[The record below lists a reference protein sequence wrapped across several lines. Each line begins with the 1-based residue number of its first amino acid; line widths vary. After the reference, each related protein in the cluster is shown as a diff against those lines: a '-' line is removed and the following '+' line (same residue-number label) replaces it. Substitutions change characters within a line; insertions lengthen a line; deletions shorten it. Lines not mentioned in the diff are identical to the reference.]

1 MAFIGRDPNWAPPG
15 GESRIEVVRRS
26 TPVVDEL
33 DDATFELAAKD
44 QQGNGV
50 AGEPL
55 EYRWTVD
62 PAAQVAGLQQML
74 GVRRRHDL
82 HAHLVVAVHGAGTD
96 EIVRVQSFLT
106 REARLIDEGR
116 FNDWLEH
123 FTDDCLYW
131 VPVTV
136 GGGDPTTEVSHAF
149 DDRRRLTDRVY
160 WLRTGLAF
168 SQIPASRTRR
178 VIGNVETTVD
188 PATGEQL
195 VRSNVVVHEFRAG
208 VTKTYPGWYGH
219 VLRKTEG
226 GWRIK
231 LKQINLLDSDQI
243 HENLTLVF

>member
-1 MAFIGRDPNWAPPG
+1 MSNHIPAEYADTSSW
-15 GESRIEVVRRS
+15 SYH
-26 TPVVDEL
+26 VDQQYY
-33 DDATFELAAKD
+33 AELARQSALLRED
-44 QQGNGV
+44 W
-50 AGEPL
+50 PS
-55 EYRWTVD
+55 
-62 PAAQVAGLQQML
+62 
-74 GVRRRHDL
+74 
-82 HAHLVVAVHGAGTD
+82 AGTD
-96 EIVRVQSFLT
+96 EIVRAQSFLT
-106 REARLIDEGR
+106 HEARLIDEGR
-116 FNDWLEH
+116 FNDWLEL

-131 VPVTV
+131 VPVTA
-136 GGGDPTTEVSHAF
+136 GGGDPTVEVSHAF

-219 VLRKTEG
+219 VLRATED

-231 LKQINLLDSDQI
+231 SKQANLLDSDQI

>member
-1 MAFIGRDPNWAPPG
+1 MSNRIPG
-15 GESRIEVVRRS
+15 EYTDTSS
-26 TPVVDEL
+26 WSYHVDQQYY
-33 DDATFELAAKD
+33 AELARQSALLRED
-44 QQGNGV
+44 W
-50 AGEPL
+50 PS
-55 EYRWTVD
+55 
-62 PAAQVAGLQQML
+62 AA
-74 GVRRRHDL
+74 
-82 HAHLVVAVHGAGTD
+82 TD
-96 EIVRVQSFLT
+96 EIVRAQSFLT
-106 REARLIDEGR
+106 QEARLIDEGR
-116 FNDWLEH
+116 FNDWLEL

-131 VPVTV
+131 VPVTA
-136 GGGDPTTEVSHAF
+136 GGGDPTVEVSHAF

-219 VLRKTEG
+219 VLRATED

-231 LKQINLLDSDQI
+231 SKQANLLDSDQI
-243 HENLTLVF
+243 HENLTLMF